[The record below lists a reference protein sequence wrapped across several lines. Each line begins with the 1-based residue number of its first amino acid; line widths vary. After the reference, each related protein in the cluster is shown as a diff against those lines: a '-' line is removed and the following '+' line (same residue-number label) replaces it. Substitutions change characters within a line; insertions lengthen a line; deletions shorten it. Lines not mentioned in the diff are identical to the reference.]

1 MIPTL
6 SNPVTRAPD
15 LTLRR
20 LKAIGEPLRWRVL
33 ELLTG
38 GELCVCDLSDRLQV
52 AQPKL
57 SFHLK
62 VLREAE
68 LIDVRHDHRWAFYR
82 LRPDA
87 FAELQNQLQPF
98 TTPDGRP
105 GGTVASRCC

>member
-1 MIPTL
+1 MSTPT
-6 SNPVTRAPD
+6 VTAFTPATE

-20 LKAIGEPLRWRVL
+20 LKALGEPLRWRVL
-33 ELLTG
+33 EALAG
-38 GELCVCDLSDRLQV
+38 GELCVCDLCDRLQV

-82 LRPDA
+82 LRPQA
-87 FAELQNQLQPF
+87 FRELQ
-98 TTPDGRP
+98 
-105 GGTVASRCC
+105 ASLAPYTAEAATLTATASSSCC